1 MALDPFAA
9 FRLDGKVV
17 LITGTSS
24 GLGTRFAQVLHGAGA
39 TVVMAARRI
48 DRLEALAATLPGSI
62 AVGCDV
68 AVADDCRQLVATTI
82 ERCGRVDVLVNN
94 AGKVALYKPELEPM
108 EEWRSV
114 MAVNLDGAFHLSQL
128 CALDMIP
135 RKHGVIVNIASILGM
150 VSSGR
155 LQQASYAA
163 SKGALVNLTRELAC
177 LWARHGVRVNAL
189 CPGFFDSELTHDLVE
204 DEKGNSWLRQ
214 KTPMGRLG
222 EEGELDGALLYLC
235 SAASSYVTGTTLPV
249 DGGWTAQ

>member
-1 MALDPFAA
+1 MALDPLAA

-24 GLGTRFAQVLHGAGA
+24 GLGARFAQVLHAAGA
-39 TVVMAARRI
+39 TVVMAARRM
-48 DRLEALAATLPGSI
+48 DRLESLAATLPGSI
-62 AVGCDV
+62 ALSCDV
-68 AVADDCRQLVATTI
+68 SDPEDCKALVATTI

-94 AGKVALYKPELEPM
+94 AGKVALFKPEHEPID
-108 EEWRSV
+108 EWRSV
-114 MAVNLDGAFHLSQL
+114 MAVNLDGAFQLSQL

-135 RKHGVIVNIASILGM
+135 RRDGVIVNIASILGM

-163 SKGALVNLTRELAC
+163 SKGALVSLTRELAC
-177 LWARHGVRVNAL
+177 LWARNGIRVNAL
-189 CPGFFDSELTHDLVE
+189 CPGFFDSELTRDLVE
-204 DEKGNSWLRQ
+204 DDKGNSWLRS

-235 SAASSYVTGTTLPV
+235 SPASSYVTGITLPV